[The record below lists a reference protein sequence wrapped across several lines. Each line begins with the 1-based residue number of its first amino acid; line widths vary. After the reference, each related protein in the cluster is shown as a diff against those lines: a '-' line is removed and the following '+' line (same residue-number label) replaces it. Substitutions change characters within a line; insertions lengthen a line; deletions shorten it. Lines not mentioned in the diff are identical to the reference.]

1 MSIPFLFVYFSILS
15 PSSSFGVLCLLI
27 LRHLWCPRKVGPFFF
42 SFFPIFSCGLD
53 GWMNHGLKHT
63 VWAVNGN
70 WKGLRIDCLPT
81 LKWLSS
87 WSWLG
92 LGAGWAIVIGRI
104 TTLPLTTLVTR
115 PKIVD
120 FPLSLQHQLTRNMF
134 PLSFILRLWSIAP
147 SHPTWR
153 LRKRHRSLASGR
165 TSGPTPSTDSDS
177 LQKPNSTR

>member
-1 MSIPFLFVYFSILS
+1 MSIPFLFVFLFFLPLHLLGFCVYWFCVISGALEKLGRFFS
-15 PSSSFGVLCLLI
+15 
-27 LRHLWCPRKVGPFFF
+27 

-53 GWMNHGLKHT
+53 GWMHHGLKHT

-70 WKGLRIDCLPT
+70 WKGLRIDCQPT
-81 LKWLSS
+81 VKWLSS
-87 WSWLG
+87 RSWLG
-92 LGAGWAIVIGRI
+92 LGAEWAIVIGRI
-104 TTLPLTTLVTR
+104 TTTLNYASHSSKNCVY
-115 PKIVD
+115 

-165 TSGPTPSTDSDS
+165 TSGPTPSTDSGS